1 MLSKFSKR
9 EQSMVIMTVA
19 ITAATLSYVFI
30 VEPIMEA
37 YATIDRKIKTYTVKI
52 QKGQSLLMR
61 EEVILAQYKKY
72 ADLIRPALT
81 DEEEIAAMLK
91 VIEEIAS
98 QNQIQITNI
107 RPQPVREGEFYKE
120 LIFELSAE
128 SDVRQLG
135 KFIYEIQGSGNILR
149 VKRLI
154 MTSSV
159 RPKQPLK
166 VTMEISKPAIASAQ

>member
-9 EQSMVIMTVA
+9 EQGLVVMTAV

-30 VEPIMEA
+30 IEPIMGA
-37 YATIDRKIKTYTVKI
+37 FDALDRKISANMVKLK
-52 QKGQSLLMR
+52 KGRGLLMR
-61 EEVILAQYKKY
+61 EDTIFSQYKKY
-72 ADLIRPALT
+72 ADLIRPTLS

-91 VIEEIAS
+91 AIEKISS

-120 LIFELSAE
+120 FVFELIAE
-128 SDVRQLG
+128 AGVKQLG
-135 KFIYEIQGSGNILR
+135 RFIYEIQGSGNILR

-154 MTSSV
+154 LTASSKT
-159 RPKQPLK
+159 RRNLK
-166 VTMEISKPAIASAQ
+166 ATMEISKPAIPSVQ